1 MTQQFGLHD
10 LTHHSSRARVR
21 AVARGAGEIAEN
33 AHVRVVVVD
42 GAERGPVGE
51 VCAAAQGVE
60 RDVDEQQRWTD
71 ERDDDDDDDERGGV
85 GGDDDDDDDD
95 AVELCARSHARG
107 AQRRT
112 RG

>member
-1 MTQQFGLHD
+1 M
-10 LTHHSSRARVR
+10 R

-60 RDVDEQQRWTD
+60 CDVDEQQRWTD
-71 ERDDDDDDDERGGV
+71 ERDDDDDDDECGGV
-85 GGDDDDDDDD
+85 GGDDDDADDDDDDECDDD

-107 AQRRT
+107 AQRRA